1 MKEVSSNIAILT
13 KQAGKLFSRTEQT
26 LDCDGARQLMSPF
39 IDSMASPSEVAKLE
53 LHLMKCE
60 PCQRQLQ
67 SFISIRNFIGRVE
80 RPEAPED
87 LVLNTRV
94 RLSQERHKNYLERL
108 ENRLS
113 NVLRPLALP
122 AIGGVSLTML
132 FFGIVLGAMLSNTTV
147 MAHDRISAHEERALV
162 ALFKPVRTTSLT
174 MMRFATS
181 DPQDLDEP
189 LMIETHVGDTGKVLD
204 YVVINGTETPE
215 ITRWIREQL
224 TLAEFKP
231 ATAFGKPIDSKIIL
245 SFVAVRSL

>member
-1 MKEVSSNIAILT
+1 MKEVRSNIANLT
-13 KQAGKLFSRTEQT
+13 RQAGKLFSRTEQT
-26 LDCDGARQLMSPF
+26 LDCDGAQQLMSPF

-53 LHLMKCE
+53 LHLVTCE

-67 SFISIRNFIGRVE
+67 SFISIRNFLGRGE
-80 RPEAPED
+80 RPAPPED
-87 LVLNTRV
+87 LALDTRV
-94 RLSQERHKNYLERL
+94 RLSQERHKNYIERL

-132 FFGIVLGAMLSNTTV
+132 FFGVVLGAMLSNTTV
-147 MAHDRISAHEERALV
+147 MAHDRISSAHDERALV

-174 MMRFATS
+174 MKRFATS
-181 DPQDLDEP
+181 DPQNLDEP
-189 LMIETHVGDTGKVLD
+189 LTIETHVGDTGKVLD
-204 YVVINGTETPE
+204 YRVINGTETPE
-215 ITRWIREQL
+215 IARWIREQL

-245 SFVAVRSL
+245 SFVAVKS

>member
-1 MKEVSSNIAILT
+1 MNEVRSNIANLT
-13 KQAGKLFSRTEQT
+13 RHAGKLFSRTEQT
-26 LDCDGARQLMSPF
+26 LDCDGARLLMSPF
-39 IDSMASPSEVAKLE
+39 IDSMASPSEVARLE
-53 LHLMKCE
+53 LHLMTCE

-67 SFISIRNFIGRVE
+67 SFISVRNFLARVE
-80 RPEAPED
+80 QPVPPED
-87 LVLNTRV
+87 LALDTRV
-94 RLSQERHKNYLERL
+94 RLSQERHRNYIERL

-132 FFGIVLGAMLSNTTV
+132 FFGVVLGAMLSNTTV
-147 MAHDRISAHEERALV
+147 MAHDRVSAREERALV

-189 LMIETHVGDTGKVLD
+189 LTIETYVGDTGKVLD
-204 YVVINGTETPE
+204 YRVISGTETPE

-245 SFVAVRSL
+245 SFVAVKS